1 MLCKKEGCPGDMK
14 YFNRYGAEGYECPIC
29 HFKTFIHAHDL
40 DLSGTE
46 GLETFISHDR
56 NGNLIIDD
64 GIVEAYFKATS
75 HRPTS

>member
-46 GLETFISHDR
+46 GLETFISQIGR
-56 NGNLIIDD
+56 ASCRATVWG
-64 GIVEAYFKATS
+64 YF
-75 HRPTS
+75 